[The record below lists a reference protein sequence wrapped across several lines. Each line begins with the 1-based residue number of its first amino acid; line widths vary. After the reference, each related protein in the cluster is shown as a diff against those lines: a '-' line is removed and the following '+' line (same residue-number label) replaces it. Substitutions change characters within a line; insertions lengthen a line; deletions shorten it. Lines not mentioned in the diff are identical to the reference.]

1 MEPVKKIP
9 AVNCASQLSGAQ
21 IKAIL
26 RRENELR
33 LSPQTQRQFAT
44 AAKTKG
50 GSGWL
55 DVVEDLQKAVAK
67 EFGLSEQVGLD
78 AMRKAEALLPGDP
91 EVMEISLYRKYN
103 RCVDGD
109 LDVGSM
115 APDVPLLPVETG
127 CSVNQS
133 ARTPK
138 MLYSVLRE
146 SPQPLVLLVGSYT

>member
-33 LSPQTQRQFAT
+33 LSPQTQRLFAT

-55 DVVEDLQKAVAK
+55 DVVEDLQK
-67 EFGLSEQVGLD
+67 FQIQTRG
-78 AMRKAEALLPGDP
+78 
-91 EVMEISLYRKYN
+91 
-103 RCVDGD
+103 
-109 LDVGSM
+109 
-115 APDVPLLPVETG
+115 
-127 CSVNQS
+127 
-133 ARTPK
+133 
-138 MLYSVLRE
+138 
-146 SPQPLVLLVGSYT
+146 